1 MQKFFKFL
9 SIVKNSYHIK
19 REIQLINKMKIYNNL
34 KLNKYFSQKIDQL
47 ENKIDE
53 GSNKPDEIHER
64 VTVNRI
70 D

>member
-19 REIQLINKMKIYNNL
+19 REIQLINKIKIYNNL

-53 GSNKPDEIHER
+53 GRNKPDEIHER